1 MINARD
7 KSMTF
12 LKWLVA
18 VCLIISICILTASC
32 VFVPI
37 DREKENSKG
46 NVISSGEKAVDLA
59 VYMEDYLESA
69 ILPEIQERRTDLST
83 LIGEAAGGWETAGEA
98 YGVRKGEIGAKYNF
112 IVNDTATVL
121 EVNTESRAGFILIE
135 CEGLQTDYSIAI
147 TIGPVLRGTAIRD
160 SLICVDFNQFVN
172 QMDFAGL
179 ANELNKIGNE
189 NVLQNVDVNALVG
202 KTIEFTGS
210 FTQPEGNEIQI
221 MPFFMEEK

>member
-1 MINARD
+1 
-7 KSMTF
+7 
-12 LKWLVA
+12 
-18 VCLIISICILTASC
+18 
-32 VFVPI
+32 VPI
-37 DREKENSKG
+37 NPEKGNGKV

-59 VYMEDYLESA
+59 AYLEDYLESA
-69 ILPEIQERRTDLST
+69 ILPEIEERRIDLST
-83 LIGEAAGGWETAGEA
+83 LIATAANGWEPAGVA

-112 IVNDTATVL
+112 IVHDTVTVL
-121 EVNTESRAGFILIE
+121 EVNTKSRAGFMLVE
-135 CEGLQTDYSIAI
+135 CEDLQTDFTIAI

-189 NVLQNVDVNALVG
+189 NMLQNVDVDALVG

-221 MPFFMEEK
+221 MPFFMEAK